1 MQNTAGTTEHPG
13 GTKLLVTI
21 VVVLLAIGAVAWWL
35 ASRNAPPAGQQ
46 PGGQQPGTPEVTL
59 PPLPEKIYDV
69 SGTITKVGNGSFTIS
84 ARIRTDKDT
93 VAEGF
98 RDATLTVRF
107 DDMTKFELRAAY
119 AGDGKV
125 PATTP
130 ASASDLKVGQPVDV
144 RSRENIRSAE
154 SFVAGQVTI
163 KSVPKQ

>member
-1 MQNTAGTTEHPG
+1 MKNTVGSSEHPG

-21 VVVLLAIGAVAWWL
+21 VVVLLAIGGVAWWL
-35 ASRNAPPAGQQ
+35 ASRSAPPVVPQ
-46 PGGQQPGTPEVTL
+46 PGGERPGTPAVTL

-69 SGTITKVGNGSFTIS
+69 SGTVTAVADGNFTIS

-93 VAEGF
+93 IAEGF
-98 RDATLTVRF
+98 RDATLTVRY
-107 DDMTKFELRAAY
+107 DDATKFEKRAAY

-125 PATTP
+125 PVTAV
-130 ASASDLKVGQPVDV
+130 ASAADLKVGLPVDI

-163 KSVPKQ
+163 KPSPKQ